1 LKPAAVIE
9 SVDLKVWESF
19 RQLLESL
26 DLYYIYRGRRYYVLV
41 SKEEVSVERIKIE
54 KMGLTLSTLRPEL
67 RYGIEVSD
75 VLVARRLDDLLRLY
89 ELYVLRTLTGVERV
103 LELGRVLGYPHCC
116 VRAFAEYN
124 DPAEARH
131 RFHQQLIKLGL
142 DKGSPIELWA
152 VYHTP
157 CSVNCSRTLTLG
169 RGYLRAVEEFSSKV
183 YRRVVEGLSG
193 VHLTWSVGRRYLDY
207 EILDSDVSREF
218 SILASRVL
226 GRGAMVRAV
235 FVKRPYM
242 YVDQVSESLVVRLTP
257 AIMGLR

>member
-1 LKPAAVIE
+1 
-9 SVDLKVWESF
+9 
-19 RQLLESL
+19 
-26 DLYYIYRGRRYYVLV
+26 
-41 SKEEVSVERIKIE
+41 
-54 KMGLTLSTLRPEL
+54 
-67 RYGIEVSD
+67 
-75 VLVARRLDDLLRLY
+75 
-89 ELYVLRTLTGVERV
+89 VLRTLTGVERV

-183 YRRVVEGLSG
+183 YRKVVEGLSG

-257 AIMGLR
+257 AIMGLRYVAFRPGVGLLVLDPETYETLIRVTKGALEGRLDTRHLKTVFREYEVALER